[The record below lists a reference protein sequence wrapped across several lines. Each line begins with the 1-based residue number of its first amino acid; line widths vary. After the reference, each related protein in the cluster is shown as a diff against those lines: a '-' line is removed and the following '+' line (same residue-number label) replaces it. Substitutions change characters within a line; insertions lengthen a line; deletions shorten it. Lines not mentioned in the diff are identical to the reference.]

1 VNPEYDLKLLITFK
15 GLYMQKIV
23 INKNYCGFCLSED
36 VKKRL
41 NIVSSLDIERDDP
54 RLIQIVEELGEDAA
68 GYGAML
74 KIVEI
79 PDDVDWEI
87 NEDDGSEWIAE
98 KHRTWC

>member
-1 VNPEYDLKLLITFK
+1 
-15 GLYMQKIV
+15 
-23 INKNYCGFCLSED
+23 
-36 VKKRL
+36 
-41 NIVSSLDIERDDP
+41 
-54 RLIQIVEELGEDAA
+54 
-68 GYGAML
+68 ML

>member
-1 VNPEYDLKLLITFK
+1 
-15 GLYMQKIV
+15 MQKIV

-41 NIVSSLDIERDDP
+41 NIVSSLDIERNDP

-79 PDDVDWEI
+79 QDDVEWEI
-87 NEDDGSEWIAE
+87 DEYDGSEWVAE